1 MTRAHTLTAT
11 HLAVAIAAFGVA
23 SAMGVLQAFSVAD
36 VEFPQRDMALYYL
49 AVTAH
54 GVLMALVFTTFFI
67 MGLGYALAQ
76 ESLGRIVGASWAW
89 FAFWLAAAGSV
100 MAAVTILRGDSSVLY
115 TFYPPLQAHPLF
127 YIGAAL
133 LIVGSWIWGG
143 VIIAS
148 FRAWRRA
155 HPGVPV
161 PLSIHGMIATI
172 IVWYLA
178 TTGLAMEVLGMLIP
192 WSLGLVET
200 IDPVVARTLFWW
212 FGHPL
217 VYFWLMPAYVIWY
230 TVLPRV
236 AGGKL
241 FSDSLGRMVFI
252 LFVVLS
258 TPVGF
263 HHQFADPG
271 ISAGWKLTH
280 TVMTFAVI
288 YPSFVT
294 AFTIIA
300 SLEIAGRMRG
310 GRGLFNWIGRLPWSD
325 PVFASI
331 ALAMI
336 GFAFGGFGGAIN
348 AAYGM
353 NAMVHNTAWIQG
365 HFHVTLGT
373 TVALTFMGASYWLLP
388 RILGRDL
395 RFRAVARVQ
404 PYLWIAGMV
413 LFSTSY
419 HIAGLRG
426 LPRRVY
432 SAALSGSEG
441 DAWHTL
447 TVVAAI
453 GGTILFLSALAFVV
467 VVAGTWMGRRTS
479 DAPAFEFAQAL
490 RPPTAVGIWDRF
502 GLWTI
507 VAVVLVALAYAYP
520 LLTLLAHPRYGS
532 PGFKPF

>member
-1 MTRAHTLTAT
+1 
-11 HLAVAIAAFGVA
+11 
-23 SAMGVLQAFSVAD
+23 
-36 VEFPQRDMALYYL
+36 
-49 AVTAH
+49 
-54 GVLMALVFTTFFI
+54 
-67 MGLGYALAQ
+67 
-76 ESLGRIVGASWAW
+76 
-89 FAFWLAAAGSV
+89 
-100 MAAVTILRGDSSVLY
+100 
-115 TFYPPLQAHPLF
+115 
-127 YIGAAL
+127 
-133 LIVGSWIWGG
+133 
-143 VIIAS
+143 
-148 FRAWRRA
+148 
-155 HPGVPV
+155 
-161 PLSIHGMIATI
+161 
-172 IVWYLA
+172 
-178 TTGLAMEVLGMLIP
+178 
-192 WSLGLVET
+192 
-200 IDPVVARTLFWW
+200 
-212 FGHPL
+212 
-217 VYFWLMPAYVIWY
+217 
-230 TVLPRV
+230 
-236 AGGKL
+236 
-241 FSDSLGRMVFI
+241 MVFI

-310 GRGLFNWIGRLPWSD
+310 GRGLFNWIGRLPWAD

-353 NAMVHNTAWIQG
+353 NSMVHNTAWIQG

-373 TVALTFMGASYWLLP
+373 TVALTFMGATYWLLP
-388 RILGRDL
+388 RILGREL
-395 RFRAVARVQ
+395 RFRGLARAQ

-419 HIAGLRG
+419 HVAGLRG

-432 SAALSGSEG
+432 SAALTGSEG
-441 DAWHTL
+441 AAWHTL
-447 TVVAAI
+447 TVVAAV

-467 VVAGTWMGRRTS
+467 VVAGTWMGRRAS
-479 DAPAFEFAQAL
+479 EAPPFEFAQAL
-490 RPPTAVGIWDRF
+490 RPATAIGVWDRF

-507 VAVVLVALAYAYP
+507 IAVILVALAYAYP
-520 LLTLLAHPRYGS
+520 LLTLLSHPRYGS